1 MAGAR
6 RERSVRRHRHGCRPA
21 VLKFDGI
28 TVQHVRKRPS
38 SVALYSHGEVDKLV
52 RAAVSIGVHR
62 RCFHGCFQNG
72 DEKSRSCRYAG
83 TSLIADILSSSDYS
97 GAESSQK
104 AGRLRANRLE
114 RWRKSATGL
123 SALAMRCRVRSGLNR
138 LALPPTQGARQADT
152 ARPCAGDHGQQSAV
166 RLPARLFRGR

>member
-6 RERSVRRHRHGCRPA
+6 RERSVRRHRQGCRPA
-21 VLKFDGI
+21 VLKFEELRCSTSAGVRQRLFCICPHAEFCRPVTGI
-28 TVQHVRKRPS
+28 R
-38 SVALYSHGEVDKLV
+38 G
-52 RAAVSIGVHR
+52 